1 MDRKFGAPWN
11 VVIGEYFSFEIT
23 YEARFSMGLRGA
35 PPPPAA
41 GRAHDALRASAQPP
55 WARAR
60 PPPRCAAR
68 RRALLGSLPAAHP
81 ALAVALT
88 ERAPVLSLVVNG

>member
-35 PPPPAA
+35 PPPPPPAA
-41 GRAHDALRASAQPP
+41 RTTPF
-55 WARAR
+55 ARAR
-60 PPPRCAAR
+60 NPRGRALDLLRAAR
-68 RRALLGSLPAAHP
+68 PAAARCSARYP
-81 ALAVALT
+81 PLT
-88 ERAPVLSLVVNG
+88 QRSRLP